1 MAPAG
6 AAATNGFTAERSTI
20 LRLAKLEELSSDE
33 PAEGVGGHAVL
44 PDGTAVF
51 VPLGDAI
58 DVDRECARLR
68 EELDRIDG
76 QLRSVAGKLANEK
89 FVARAPAEVVER
101 ERGLV
106 EELKTQ
112 IETVRA
118 NLEGLGA

>member
-1 MAPAG
+1 
-6 AAATNGFTAERSTI
+6 
-20 LRLAKLEELSSDE
+20 
-33 PAEGVGGHAVL
+33 
-44 PDGTAVF
+44 VF

-101 ERGLV
+101 ER
-106 EELKTQ
+106 EKEQ
-112 IETVRA
+112 SWREQRETLAAKLRA
-118 NLEGLGA
+118 LGC